1 MRIANLNGLWRCSKC
16 GACTAVCP
24 LYQETVQE
32 GMTARGKL
40 ALIEAV
46 QDGALQPSERMR
58 QRLEDCL
65 LCGACAQNCPSMV
78 PTLELFLEARGE
90 LADRFG
96 VPLPM
101 RLFLRALGSSR
112 AQAAGMPAMRAMQRA
127 GLTRLVGSGAAA
139 LVPAPLR
146 AALQAVP
153 VLPGRSFRARHA
165 REFDGAGRRAPVAY
179 FVGCMMNWAYVDAAE
194 ATYHA
199 LTRTGIRVDCPPV
212 VCCGMPHQ
220 VTGDRAAA
228 RALARENVRL
238 LDGYETI
245 VTDCASCGAALKGY
259 GELLKDDP
267 ALGGAA
273 AALAS
278 RIRDVSQVLVVP
290 DRVRSSREDRVRV
303 TYHEPCHLGRGQN
316 VRAEPRELLQSL
328 PGVQYVE
335 MKGADV
341 CCGGAGSFCFTHPDL
356 SVKIGEAKVS
366 SILATRAE
374 VVVSGCPSCLSQ
386 LRTLLRAA
394 GSPVRVCHPVELFT
408 ERLLGA

>member
-46 QDGALQPSERMR
+46 QDGVLQPSERMR

-78 PTLELFLEARGE
+78 PTLDLFLEARGE
-90 LADRFG
+90 LADTFG

-101 RLFLRALGSSR
+101 RLFLLALGSSG
-112 AQAAGMPAMRAMQRA
+112 AQAAGMPVMRAMQRA
-127 GLTRLVGSGAAA
+127 GLARLVESGAAA
-139 LVPAPLR
+139 LIPAPLR
-146 AALQAVP
+146 AALRAVP
-153 VLPGRSFRARHA
+153 LLPGRSFRARHA
-165 REFDGAGRRAPVAY
+165 WEGDGAGRRAPVAY
-179 FVGCMMNWAYVDAAE
+179 FAGCMMNWAYVDAAE
-194 ATYHA
+194 ATYQA
-199 LTRTGIRVDCPPV
+199 LMRTGSHVDCPPV

-245 VTDCASCGAALKGY
+245 VADCASCGAALKGY

-278 RIRDVSQVLVVP
+278 RVRDVSQVLVVP
-290 DRVRSSREDRVRV
+290 DRVRPSRGGRVRV

-316 VRAEPRELLQSL
+316 VKSEPRELLQSI
-328 PGVQYVE
+328 PGVEFVE

-356 SVKIGEAKVS
+356 SVKVGEAKVA
-366 SILATRAE
+366 SILATGAT
-374 VVVSGCPSCLSQ
+374 VVASGCPSCMAQLSAM
-386 LRTLLRAA
+386 LRRRGSAA
-394 GSPVRVCHPVELFT
+394 RVCHPVEL
-408 ERLLGA
+408 LAACL

>member
-1 MRIANLNGLWRCSKC
+1 MRITNLNALWRCSKC

-24 LYQETVQE
+24 LYQQTVQE

-65 LCGACAQNCPSMV
+65 LCGACAQNCPSLV

-90 LADRFG
+90 LADTFG

-101 RLFLRALGSSR
+101 RLFLLSLGSSR

-127 GLTRLVGSGAAA
+127 GLKRLVESGAAA
-139 LVPAPLR
+139 LLPAPLR

-153 VLPGRSFRARHA
+153 VLPGRSFRTRHA
-165 REFDGAGRRAPVAY
+165 REFDGAGRRASVAY

-194 ATYHA
+194 ATYQA
-199 LTRTGIRVDCPPV
+199 LMRTGTRVDCPPV

-228 RALARENVRL
+228 RALAQENIRRL
-238 LDGYETI
+238 EGYETI

-278 RIRDVSQVLVVP
+278 RVRDVSQVLVAP
-290 DRVRSSREDRVRV
+290 DRVGTPRGDRIRV

-316 VRAEPRELLQSL
+316 VRAEPRRLLQQL
-328 PGVQYVE
+328 PGMELVE
-335 MKGADV
+335 MRGADV

-356 SVKIGEAKVS
+356 SGKVGEAKVA

-374 VVVSGCPSCLSQ
+374 VVVSGCPSCMAQLSVM
-386 LRTLLRAA
+386 LRRR
-394 GSPVRVCHPVELFT
+394 GSAVRVCHPVELLAA
-408 ERLLGA
+408 RL